1 MKEQLINDILRNLPY
16 VEEMAVSHI
25 QAYGKQNTKDDFVL
39 QDFVENIKKL
49 PDILLHPKDMSP
61 EDILKEAYSMGDK
74 VNNPIDLPE
83 IKFQKIKDKEGLGE
97 REDKVNSP
105 AHYNNGEI
113 ECIDAIFAA
122 LSLEELK
129 GFVKGNVI
137 KYLWRANHKEK
148 EVEDLKK
155 ARWYLDYLIKKLS

>member
-1 MKEQLINDILRNLPY
+1 MFKTGTPTSRSLLPQLS
-16 VEEMAVSHI
+16 EERTVKF
-25 QAYGKQNTKDDFVL
+25 Q
-39 QDFVENIKKL
+39 
-49 PDILLHPKDMSP
+49 
-61 EDILKEAYSMGDK
+61 
-74 VNNPIDLPE
+74 E
-83 IKFQKIKDKEGLGE
+83 IKGE
-97 REDKVNSP
+97 EELEDKVNKP
-105 AHYNNGEI
+105 KHYNAGEI